1 MSLQRS
7 ASLAFVVALACMGP
21 ATLCAQPVRVVGP
34 GGQPVPGQPNPG
46 QPGQPI
52 PGEAKPGDAKPGEA
66 KPGEQPGAGAPA
78 PINRSALKRPEIR
91 GKRLVL
97 PLGPDGKVQLSFVGQ
112 KWLDVLEW
120 YADLAGLSLDWQ
132 ELPGDE
138 LNLRTQHSYTIDEV
152 RDILN
157 RHLLDRG
164 YTLLLNGEVLTV
176 ANLKKLD
183 AGLLPRVDLKELD
196 ARQDHE
202 FVKVSFRLDWL
213 IAEQAVEE
221 LKPMLSPYGKLVGLK
236 ATNRIEAI
244 DAVSNLKEIASLLGE
259 EQSNNGQER
268 LVQEFKLQHVRA
280 DDAYSMLMDLL
291 GQEKP
296 KKDDNAP
303 MDPRRMM
310 QMQQQMQQMQQMQQ
324 QGGNKAGGPMQP
336 SKVYLV
342 VNRRENSILA
352 NGPPNLIAVV
362 SQAVKTLDVPSEND
376 QSLLQNP
383 NRMQVYRLSAIDPDA
398 FAEVLQELGQLDPNT
413 QVKVDKKNKAIIVQ
427 GTLADHLT
435 IRQLVD
441 RMDGTDRSFHVVR
454 LRRLEAE
461 YVAGTIEFMMGAGE
475 KKQNNR
481 RSYSFYYD
489 PFGSSGNSEEANPR
503 QGFRVD
509 ADVEHN
515 RLLIWA
521 NEIEMAEVTNLLQK
535 LGEIP
540 LGDQVG
546 SRLRRL
552 DSIPLED
559 GQQILDRLREL
570 WPAMGNN
577 PLIIESAPQKPA
589 PETTAPE
596 KRMEPS
602 TDATTPGRTRPTSR
616 HESSPSFRFSK
627 STLQRDT
634 PLLMVSEAGTEPAT
648 EAREAAP
655 PAKESDNDLPPGF
668 PGRRN
673 PRSAAP
679 APIRILQ
686 DANGRWTLQSEDT
699 AALDRLED
707 LLQDLTPPRK
717 DYRIFQMKNKSTWAW
732 GVAQRLEDFF
742 EEEAKDENPGRSRYW
757 YYEPEPAKDSERSRL
772 SKKKPLKFI
781 PDSDSNS
788 ILVTGAD
795 PAQMRIIEELIE
807 AFDVP
812 AESDSMAVRKTEI
825 FPLRFSKAKV
835 VADAIKDVYRD
846 LLSENDKALANQQK
860 KEDQRPVERTVT
872 YIYDDSAQGDSEAP
886 PSPVKFKGLLSIGVD
901 ELSNTLVVSATESLL
916 QNVGQMI
923 ESLDN
928 AARPTVPS
936 MQVLQVRGIPLD
948 ELQKKLDKLLKE
960 PKSRQPKPNQP
971 QNGQP
976 QNAQPQP
983 QQQQPQFDE

>member
-7 ASLAFVVALACMGP
+7 ASLAFILALACMGP
-21 ATLCAQPVRVVGP
+21 TTLCAQPGRPGGP

-46 QPGQPI
+46 QPGQPN
-52 PGEAKPGDAKPGEA
+52 PGEAKPGEAKPGEA

-138 LNLRTQHSYTIDEV
+138 LNLRTQRSYTVDEV

-196 ARQDHE
+196 TRQDHE

-244 DAVSNLKEIASLLGE
+244 DAVANLREIASLLSQ
-259 EQSNNGQER
+259 EQSDNGQER

-296 KKDDNAP
+296 KKDDNSP
-303 MDPRRMM
+303 MDPRKMM
-310 QMQQQMQQMQQMQQ
+310 QMQQQMQMMQQMQQ
-324 QGGNKAGGPMQP
+324 QGGGKPGGPMQP

-362 SQAVKTLDVPSEND
+362 AQAVKTLDVPSEND

-383 NRMQVYRLSAIDPDA
+383 NRMQVYRLSAIDPEA

-441 RMDGTDRSFHVVR
+441 RMDGTDRNFQVVR

-489 PFGSSGNSEEANPR
+489 PFGSSGGNSEEANPR

-521 NEIEMAEVTNLLQK
+521 NEVEMAEVTNLLQK

-540 LGDQVG
+540 VGEQVG

-559 GQQILDRLREL
+559 GQQVLERLREL

-577 PLIIESAPQKPA
+577 PLIIEPAPQKPEPRKPA
-589 PETTAPE
+589 
-596 KRMEPS
+596 EPS
-602 TDATTPGRTRPTSR
+602 TDAGSPARPRPTSR
-616 HESSPSFRFSK
+616 PENSPSFRFSK
-627 STLQRDT
+627 STVRRAAPSQ
-634 PLLMVSEAGTEPAT
+634 LLAEAATEPAE
-648 EAREAAP
+648 EARESAP
-655 PAKESDNDLPPGF
+655 PATGGNETAAPGF
-668 PGRRN
+668 PARRN
-673 PRSAAP
+673 PRIAEP
-679 APIRILQ
+679 APVRILQ

-699 AALDRLED
+699 AALDRIED

-742 EEEAKDENPGRSRYW
+742 KEEKGDDNSNRSRFW
-757 YYEPEPAKDSERSRL
+757 YYEPEPAKDAERSRL

-812 AESDSMAVRKTEI
+812 AESDSMAVRKTQI

-860 KEDQRPVERTVT
+860 KDDQRPVERTVT
-872 YIYDDSAQGDSEAP
+872 YLYDPPAAGDSQAP

-901 ELSNTLVVSATESLL
+901 ELSNTLVVSATEGLL
-916 QNVGQMI
+916 ENIGQMI
-923 ESLDN
+923 DSLDD

-948 ELQKKLDKLLKE
+948 ELQKKLDKMLKE

-976 QNAQPQP
+976 QNGQP
-983 QQQQPQFDE
+983 QQQPQQAGPFGDED